1 MSNRLA
7 ALEVS
12 MSRSALSLS
21 ILTAAVVAGL
31 ASAPRVAAQSA
42 PTAAQPA
49 VAESE
54 LGTSDAANMR
64 LLVDSEAQHRDRL
77 ARIARLR
84 TLAQERGQTDRIAD
98 LDRLTQIESDHFEA
112 RSLIAR
118 SRMSDVAVQQADN
131 FVRHGGTMKMRRAN
145 QTSGHEADRGHSG
158 HDAQSMRAQKA
169 RRSQATTT
177 RPGKSVNLGTST
189 RRTGSTGGRSPR

>member
-1 MSNRLA
+1 
-7 ALEVS
+7 

-42 PTAAQPA
+42 PTTAQPA

-64 LLVDSEAQHRDRL
+64 ILVNEEARHRDRM
-77 ARIARLR
+77 ARISRLR
-84 TLAQERGQTDRIAD
+84 ALAQERGQTDRLAE
-98 LDRLTQIESDHFEA
+98 LDRLTQMESDHFES
-112 RSLIAR
+112 RSLLAR
-118 SRMSDVAVQQADN
+118 SRMSDGAVLQADN
-131 FVRHGGTMKMRRAN
+131 FVRHGGTMKVRRAN
-145 QTSGHEADRGHSG
+145 QSGHEAERGHSG
-158 HDAQSMRAQKA
+158 HDAQAMRAQKA

-177 RPGKSVNLGTST
+177 RPGKSVNLGSSP
-189 RRTGSTGGRSPR
+189 RAGARMSGSRSPR